1 MVGCEAR
8 GRSGRHGAVP
18 LPDARQQNTKW
29 LGGGKDSLAAK
40 ALAATAQFQLSQK
53 QIEKT
58 LPDYS
63 AVVTDQY
70 VKDAMK

>member
-1 MVGCEAR
+1 M
-8 GRSGRHGAVP
+8 
-18 LPDARQQNTKW
+18 
-29 LGGGKDSLAAK
+29 
-40 ALAATAQFQLSQK
+40 SQK

>member
-1 MVGCEAR
+1 MSLYRFPTLAE
-8 GRSGRHGAVP
+8 
-18 LPDARQQNTKW
+18 QNGKW
-29 LGGGKDSLAAK
+29 LGGKDSVAAK